1 MARWTMVEQM
11 GPERPGEWDAMRAAP
26 RLYRP
31 VSALADHTE
40 IIGHW
45 HSHIGYRTRALP
57 RGAVTLIIDV
67 GQRQQVDFYA
77 ADGRTKLRVPPAFI
91 TGSHTA
97 SYVSEMAADESAM
110 AVHFRPG
117 GAFPFFGIPLSD
129 LENAHVGIDQVWGRA
144 GIELH
149 EQLIDAPTAAARFSI
164 LENFL
169 LSRPWSSA
177 RRHPGVA
184 AAIAAIEHNPSIR
197 IADIR
202 DLVGLSTKRLIALF
216 RAEVGLS
223 PKAYARIRRFQSAL
237 RLLGTGSAAGARIA
251 ADVGYFD
258 QAHFVRE
265 FRSFTGMTPTQ
276 YAQQRIL
283 LPSHVPVAQQMR
295 HKYPRPLAAAR

>member
-1 MARWTMVEQM
+1 M
-11 GPERPGEWDAMRAAP
+11 GSERPGDWDAMLAAP
-26 RLYRP
+26 RMYRP

-45 HSHIGYRTRALP
+45 HADVGYRSRALP
-57 RGAVTLIIDV
+57 RGAITLIIDV
-67 GQRQQVDFYA
+67 GRRQQLDFFA
-77 ADGRTKLRVPPAFI
+77 ADGRTRIKVPPAFL

-97 SYVSEMAADESAM
+97 SYVSEMAADEPAM

-117 GAFPFFGIPLSD
+117 GAFPFLGVPLSD
-129 LENAHVGIDQVWGRA
+129 LENAHVGLDQIWGRA

-149 EQLIDAPTAAARFSI
+149 ERLIDTPTMAAQFSI

-177 RRHPGVA
+177 RRHPCVA
-184 AAIAAIEHNPSIR
+184 AVLAAIEDNPSIR
-197 IADIR
+197 MADIR
-202 DLVGLSTKRLIALF
+202 DLVGMSTKRLIALF

-223 PKAYARIRRFQSAL
+223 PKAYARIRRFQAAL
-237 RLLGTGSAAGARIA
+237 RLLGTGTAGARVA
-251 ADVGYFD
+251 AEVGYFD

-276 YAQQRIL
+276 YAEQRIL
-283 LPSHVPVAQQMR
+283 LPSHVPVADRVR
-295 HKYPRPLAAAR
+295 HKYPRPLAAACS

>member
-1 MARWTMVEQM
+1 M
-11 GPERPGEWDAMRAAP
+11 P
-26 RLYRP
+26 
-31 VSALADHTE
+31 
-40 IIGHW
+40 
-45 HSHIGYRTRALP
+45 
-57 RGAVTLIIDV
+57 
-67 GQRQQVDFYA
+67 
-77 ADGRTKLRVPPAFI
+77 
-91 TGSHTA
+91 
-97 SYVSEMAADESAM
+97 ADEPVM

-129 LENAHVGIDQVWGRA
+129 LENAYVGLDQVWGRA

-149 EQLIDAPTAAARFSI
+149 ERLIGAPTVAARFGI

-169 LSRPWSSA
+169 LSRPWSST

-184 AAIAAIEHNPSIR
+184 AALAAIEEDPSIR

-202 DLVGLSTKRLIALF
+202 DLVGVSTKQLIALF
-216 RAEVGLS
+216 RTEVGLS
-223 PKAYARIRRFQSAL
+223 PKAYARIRRFQAAL
-237 RLLGTGSAAGARIA
+237 RLVGTGSVAGARVA

-276 YAQQRIL
+276 YAEQRIL
-283 LPSHVPVAQQMR
+283 LPSHVPVAQRVR

>member
-1 MARWTMVEQM
+1 M
-11 GPERPGEWDAMRAAP
+11 GSERPGDWDAMLAAP
-26 RLYRP
+26 RMYRP

-45 HSHIGYRTRALP
+45 HADVGYRSRALP
-57 RGAVTLIIDV
+57 RGAITLIIDV
-67 GQRQQVDFYA
+67 GRRQQLDFFA
-77 ADGRTKLRVPPAFI
+77 ADGRTRIKVPPAFL

-97 SYVSEMAADESAM
+97 SYVSEMAADEPAM

-117 GAFPFFGIPLSD
+117 GAFPFLGVPLSD
-129 LENAHVGIDQVWGRA
+129 LENAHVGLDQIWGRA

-149 EQLIDAPTAAARFSI
+149 ERLIDTPTMAARFSI

-177 RRHPGVA
+177 RRHPCVA
-184 AAIAAIEHNPSIR
+184 AVLAAIEDNPSIR
-197 IADIR
+197 MADIR
-202 DLVGLSTKRLIALF
+202 DLVGMSTKRLIALF

-223 PKAYARIRRFQSAL
+223 PKAYARIRRFQAAL
-237 RLLGTGSAAGARIA
+237 RLLGTGTAGARVA
-251 ADVGYFD
+251 AEVGYFD

-276 YAQQRIL
+276 YAEQRIL
-283 LPSHVPVAQQMR
+283 LPSHVPVADRVR
-295 HKYPRPLAAAR
+295 HKYPRPLAAACS